1 VNALDERRAL
11 VDKLAAQLQALVLSG
26 ELPAGTRLRQQALA
40 EQFGVSR
47 TPVREALRQLQ
58 AMGVAQLEHNRG
70 AVVRGPTARELREA
84 YEVRAELEGLAAEL
98 AATRIGD
105 EQLGRLREA
114 QQLFRRSIET
124 LISRR
129 RRGSGREPRWADDSD
144 WVRANDLFHQVIQE
158 AAGNGQLLRT
168 IGDLH
173 RSFPRALT
181 WSALSGSSALLEE
194 NIRQHNAILE
204 AIEGRDPQE
213 ARRRM
218 AEHIRAAGELIA
230 HRFEQSRDG
239 V

>member
-1 VNALDERRAL
+1 MSEVEQPLVEQLAETLRAR
-11 VDKLAAQLQALVLSG
+11 VLSG
-26 ELPAGTRLRQQALA
+26 EIPSGTRLRQEAIA
-40 EQFGVSR
+40 REFGVSR

-70 AVVRGPTARELREA
+70 AVVRGPTPRELREA

-129 RRGSGREPRWADDSD
+129 RRGSGREPSWADDSD

-194 NIRQHNAILE
+194 NVRQHNAILE
-204 AIEGRDPQE
+204 AIEQRNPDE

-218 AEHIRAAGELIA
+218 IEHVRAAGELIA
-230 HRFEQSRDG
+230 HRFELASDG
-239 V
+239 A

>member
-1 VNALDERRAL
+1 VSEVEQPL
-11 VDKLAAQLQALVLSG
+11 VDQLAETLRARVLSG
-26 ELPAGTRLRQQALA
+26 EIPSGTRLRQEALA
-40 EQFGVSR
+40 REFGVSR

-129 RRGSGREPRWADDSD
+129 RRASGREPSWADDSD

-194 NIRQHNAILE
+194 NVRQHNAILE
-204 AIEGRDPQE
+204 AIERRDPQE

>member
-1 VNALDERRAL
+1 VSEAEQPL
-11 VDKLAAQLQALVLSG
+11 VEHLAATLRARVLSG
-26 ELPAGTRLRQQALA
+26 EIPSGTRLRQEAIA
-40 EQFGVSR
+40 REFGVSR

-84 YEVRAELEGLAAEL
+84 YGVRAELEGLAAEL

-129 RRGSGREPRWADDSD
+129 RRGSAREPRWDDDSD

-194 NIRQHNAILE
+194 NVRQHNAILE
-204 AIEGRDPQE
+204 AIERRDSQE

-218 AEHIRAAGELIA
+218 VEHIRAAGELIA
-230 HRFEQSRDG
+230 HRFEQASDG
-239 V
+239 A